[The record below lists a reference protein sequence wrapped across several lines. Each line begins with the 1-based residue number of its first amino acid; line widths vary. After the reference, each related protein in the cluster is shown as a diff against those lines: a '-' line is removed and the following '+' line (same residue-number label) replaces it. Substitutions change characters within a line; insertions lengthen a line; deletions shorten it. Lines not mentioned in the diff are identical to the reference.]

1 MSYEFYI
8 MSGIAVFVGCTW
20 LYRKGKGAYMMVRK
34 IRSAFKVVNIN
45 PASSLA
51 DEQYKKLAVGALY
64 ASQQGVYQNSIK
76 TGIDYELPQILGEWW
91 GIKNSQ
97 DAREK
102 MDYLLE
108 KDSDIISLMCGRLF
122 FFPTPS
128 NRMRCFSNIWSRRKI
143 MIRLYLSFRIWKRLM
158 MNCLKI
164 K

>member
-1 MSYEFYI
+1 MKIHLGYSFHGVIDYLKERKKMSYEFYI

-76 TGIDYELPQILGEWW
+76 DRY
-91 GIKNSQ
+91 
-97 DAREK
+97 
-102 MDYLLE
+102 
-108 KDSDIISLMCGRLF
+108 RL
-122 FFPTPS
+122 
-128 NRMRCFSNIWSRRKI
+128 
-143 MIRLYLSFRIWKRLM
+143 
-158 MNCLKI
+158 
-164 K
+164 

>member
-91 GIKNSQ
+91 GMALVNYTV
-97 DAREK
+97 AN
-102 MDYLLE
+102 LTL
-108 KDSDIISLMCGRLF
+108 
-122 FFPTPS
+122 
-128 NRMRCFSNIWSRRKI
+128 
-143 MIRLYLSFRIWKRLM
+143 
-158 MNCLKI
+158 
-164 K
+164 